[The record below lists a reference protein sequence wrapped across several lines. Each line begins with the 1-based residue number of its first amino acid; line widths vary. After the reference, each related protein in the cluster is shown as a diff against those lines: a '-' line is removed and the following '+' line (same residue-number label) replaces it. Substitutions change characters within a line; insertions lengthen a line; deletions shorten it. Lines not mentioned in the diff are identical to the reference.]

1 MLRSGEISPSLALF
15 REAHDSAE
23 RLEAEKALWR
33 RSWALGGAIDT
44 NECGRCEDTMDRAWG
59 LVADIERG
67 DGPLVADMVTEHWLL
82 GMEWRD
88 VAVRHGL
95 SPDKCKKL
103 AYEAVKRLDGR

>member
-1 MLRSGEISPSLALF
+1 MSPSLALF

-23 RLEAEKALWR
+23 RLEAEKASWR
-33 RSWALGGAIDT
+33 RSWALGKPIDT
-44 NECGRCEDTMDRAWG
+44 SECRRCEGAMDRAWG

-88 VAVRHGL
+88 VATRHGL

>member
-1 MLRSGEISPSLALF
+1 
-15 REAHDSAE
+15 
-23 RLEAEKALWR
+23 
-33 RSWALGGAIDT
+33 
-44 NECGRCEDTMDRAWG
+44 
-59 LVADIERG
+59 
-67 DGPLVADMVTEHWLL
+67 MVTEHWLL